1 MKKKEV
7 GAMILA
13 PTRELAIQ
21 VAEEIKSF
29 SDGKVKI
36 ILLYGGQSIR
46 DEIRALKNGP
56 HIVVGTPGRVKDHIN
71 KKRLKLDN
79 IDYFILDEADEMLN
93 IGFREEIEEIM
104 EGTPK
109 DKKVLLFSATMPKAI
124 LQIAEKYMGKYDL
137 VSIKSKTLSN
147 TSISQKY
154 YDVSPRN
161 KFEALCRIID
171 SEEQFYSIIF
181 CRTKS
186 DVDDVTSNL
195 VSR

>member
-1 MKKKEV
+1 M
-7 GAMILA
+7 
-13 PTRELAIQ
+13 
-21 VAEEIKSF
+21 
-29 SDGKVKI
+29 
-36 ILLYGGQSIR
+36 R
-46 DEIRALKNGP
+46 DEIQALRNGP
-56 HIVVGTPGRVKDHIN
+56 HIVVGTPGRVKDHVL
-71 KKRLKLDN
+71 KKRLKLDH

-104 EGTPK
+104 ESTPH
-109 DKKVLLFSATMPKAI
+109 DKKVLLFSATMPRAI
-124 LQIAEKYMGKYDL
+124 LQIAEKYMGDYDM
-137 VSIKSKTLSN
+137 VAIKSKTISN
-147 TSISQKY
+147 QSITQKY

-171 SEEQFYSIIF
+171 AEEEFYAIIF